1 MNSVVNVGVSDEVP
15 SGSGKRSVF
24 FEECVE
30 LLKEHGG
37 AIPIKEVQPLYQTKY
52 KRSPRLS
59 DYGAGNIRDLL
70 KMSPLFKVCSS
81 NGHTV

>member
-1 MNSVVNVGVSDEVP
+1 MSDEVP
-15 SGSGKRSVF
+15 SGSAKRSVF

-30 LLKEHGG
+30 LLREHGG
-37 AIPIKEVQPLYQTKY
+37 AILIKEVQPLYQTKY